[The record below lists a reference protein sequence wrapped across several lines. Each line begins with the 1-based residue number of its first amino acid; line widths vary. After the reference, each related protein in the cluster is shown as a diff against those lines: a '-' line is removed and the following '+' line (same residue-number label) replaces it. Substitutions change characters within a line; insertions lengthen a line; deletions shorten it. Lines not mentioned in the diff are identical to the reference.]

1 MRVCSEGGGR
11 GGKLVGLAVVAVAM
25 AAGASVPRTGAWVDE
40 VVFFEEPTHVKAVD
54 MIRAGVMDLYAG
66 AISDPDLIKA
76 VRDGLGFEV
85 SYGTSWELTF
95 NPVGP
100 TFKDGRLNPFSV
112 ARIREAVNWLVDRDH
127 IVQEI
132 HGGAA
137 VPQYLPLFP
146 AFPDYARLAD
156 ICRVLELRYAH
167 DPGKARAAIAAEMEA
182 LGAELVKG
190 QWQYQGKPVEV
201 LLLIRG
207 DDERRRIGDYL
218 AALLEGVGF
227 TTTRLYKTAGEVA
240 AVLGKD
246 PAEGQFHVYT
256 GGRVTTLLSR
266 DQGGVFN
273 SFYTPRGRTDPLWQA
288 YTPAP
293 EFDRVADRLA
303 RADYADL
310 AERRDLF
317 ATALELAM
325 QDSVR
330 VWLTNR
336 VAYFPRSQKI
346 VVGSD
351 LAGGVYGSWLWSR
364 TLRFADRIG
373 GTVRIGLP
381 SLITEPWNPIAGST
395 WMFDTM
401 IIRGTSDDVALP
413 DPFTG
418 LYRPQDVER
427 AEVLVVE
434 GQPVAATLDW
444 VDLRFVPA
452 IPVPPD
458 AWIDWDAA
466 GERFVTV
473 GEKHPAGLE
482 AKSNAVVYF
491 RPGLWEKTWHDGTP
505 MSMGDVILRLILL
518 FDRAKPESPIYDGA
532 AVPAFRTFQGH
543 FRGVRILQ
551 TDPLV
556 AEVYS
561 DLVYLDAEWI
571 ASGRASLLYP
581 YYGRG
586 PGPWHTL
593 ALGIRAEAAR
603 ELAFSSAKA
612 KKLGV
617 EWTSYLAGPS
627 VLALS
632 RHLGAAAAEGY
643 LPYANTLRSY
653 IPAAEVAAR
662 YEALGGWHQA
672 KGHLWVGNGPLYLD
686 VVKPVEKVVV
696 LRRYEA
702 FPDPAT
708 KYAQFGKP
716 PLAKVTVAGPTSVKR
731 GQDVAF
737 EVRIT
742 FEDRPYEVA
751 DIEFVKYLLFDA
763 AGSLVIVGEAS
774 VDADGRWAI
783 RVAGAQTAA
792 LPVGANRLEV
802 VVASKLVGI
811 PSSAKT
817 EFVTR

>member
-1 MRVCSEGGGR
+1 MKWRNNGWGR
-11 GGKLVGLAVVAVAM
+11 ARLVGLVLVGVAM
-25 AAGASVPRTGAWVDE
+25 AASASAPRTGAWVDE
-40 VVFFEEPTHVKAVD
+40 VVFFEEPSHAKAVD
-54 MIRAGVMDLYAG
+54 MIRAGAMDLYAG
-66 AISDPDLIKA
+66 GISDPDLIRA

-85 SYGTSWELTF
+85 SYGASWELSF

-112 ARIREAVNWLVDRDH
+112 PRIREAVNWLVDRDH

-137 VPQYLPLFP
+137 MPQYLPLWP

-156 ICRVLELRYAH
+156 VVRVLELRYAH
-167 DPGKARAAIAAEMEA
+167 DPGKARAVIAAEMEA
-182 LGAELVKG
+182 LGAESVQG

-201 LLLIRG
+201 ILLIRG
-207 DDERRRIGDYL
+207 DDARRRVGDYF

-227 TTTRLYKTAGEVA
+227 ATARLYKTAREA
-240 AVLGKD
+240 AAIVGND
-246 PAEGQFHVYT
+246 PADGQFHVWT
-256 GGRVTTLLSR
+256 GAQVISLVSR
-266 DQGGVFN
+266 DQGVVFN
-273 SFYTPRGRTDPLWQA
+273 WYYTPRGRTDPLWQA

-293 EFDRVADRLA
+293 EFDRIADRLA
-303 RADYADL
+303 RADYANLD
-310 AERRDLF
+310 ERRDLF
-317 ATALELAM
+317 ASALELAM
-325 QDSVR
+325 RDSVR

-336 VAYFPRSQKI
+336 VAYFPRSPGV

-351 LAGGVYGSWLWSR
+351 LAGGVSGSWLWSR

-373 GTVRIGLP
+373 GTVRIGNP
-381 SLITEPWNPIAGST
+381 SLLTAPWNPIAGSI

-401 IIRGTSDDVALP
+401 IIRGTSDAAALP

-427 AEVLVVE
+427 AEVFVVE
-434 GQPVAATLDW
+434 GQPVVATLDW

-452 IPVPPD
+452 ITVPSD

-482 AKSNAVVYF
+482 AKSSAVVYF
-491 RPGLWEKTWHDGTP
+491 RPDLWEKTWHDGTA

-518 FDRAKPESPIYDGA
+518 FDQAKPESLIYDEA

-543 FRGVRILQ
+543 FRGVRIVQ

-571 ASGRASLLYP
+571 ASRRASLLYP
-581 YYGRG
+581 YYERG
-586 PGPWHTL
+586 PGPWHKL

-603 ELAFSSAKA
+603 ELAFTSAKA
-612 KKLGV
+612 RKLGV
-617 EWTSYLAGPS
+617 EWTSYVAGPS
-627 VLALS
+627 VLTLS
-632 RHLGAAAAEGY
+632 RHLDAAAAEGY

-662 YEALGGWHQA
+662 YEALRGWHQA
-672 KGHLWVGNGPLYLD
+672 KGHLWVGNGPLYLES
-686 VVKPVEKVVV
+686 VRPVEKVVV

-702 FPDPAT
+702 FPDSAT
-708 KYAQFGKP
+708 KYAALGRP
-716 PLAKVTVAGPTSVKR
+716 AIADVALTGPRIVGR
-731 GQDVAF
+731 GQDVDF
-737 EVRIT
+737 RVGIT
-742 FEDRPYEVA
+742 FNGEPYRVA
-751 DIEFVKYLLFDA
+751 DIESVKYLLFDA
-763 AGSLVIVGEAS
+763 TGNLILVGDAS
-774 VDADGRWAI
+774 ADADGQWAI

-792 LPVGANRLEV
+792 FPIGVNRLEV
-802 VVASKLVGI
+802 VVASKLVGK
-811 PSSAKT
+811 PSFAQT